1 MKFIKFNDSR
11 IDSFLFMEL
20 TDLAKTLAKSDDVE
34 LEYGVQSYY
43 DPFEK
48 KIYISHFWDDRKQED
63 MTAGLKSDVF
73 LRAVGT
79 VHSDL
84 TVFQEMINYA
94 HKLTI
99 PLMCKQL
106 FMLFEDIRIE
116 ECIKRDRLGTKKVF
130 KNRREMYRRHF
141 KTQLTINQERSI
153 LTDALFCAIYVKL
166 TADSPLEQ
174 IPRLNERINPML
186 PFIEASLEQVYEA
199 RSTADIATI
208 VKRIT
213 EGLDELLE
221 KDMLNTYFFFPELDY
236 EKAATEPLFQ
246 DLKRKPTLSDDL
258 KVDRKK
264 DGDEDIHN
272 EYMEVWHRET
282 EAPSKSFLQ
291 FDLEHGGKS
300 DLGKDAAREGDD
312 GDQALGAVQGS
323 ARQTQRKDY
332 SKLEALEEAKGDEAS
347 GDTSEYGKENKF
359 AYPIMITPD
368 PPTSEQIDIYM
379 QHAKEIEPYQ
389 KRLKQMIQKTLEHK
403 KTWPKTDLHAG
414 RLSKKLLRYFTESN
428 PRLFYK
434 KQAPS
439 TEIDAV
445 FTLLVDC
452 SASMFDKM
460 DETKKGI
467 VLFHEALKS
476 VQVPHQIVGFW
487 EDTNDAM
494 ETSQPNYFKTVV
506 SFRDSLY
513 DAGPSIMS
521 LEPEEDNRDGYAI
534 RHMTKMIQKR
544 REEQKFLIVFSDGEP
559 AAFSYE
565 QNGIVDTHEAVLEAR
580 KRGIEVINVF
590 LSNSPIEEAQM
601 KTIQDMYGKYSIFV
615 PNVDTLP
622 DILYPLLKK
631 LLHKS
636 IGA

>member
-43 DPFEK
+43 EPFEK
-48 KIYISHFWDDRKQED
+48 KIFISHFWDDRKQED
-63 MTAGLKSDVF
+63 MLAGLKSDVF

-79 VHSDL
+79 VYSDL
-84 TVFQEMINYA
+84 TVFQEIIRFA
-94 HKLTI
+94 HTLSI
-99 PLMCKQL
+99 PDVCKQL

-116 ECIKRDRLGTKKVF
+116 ERIKHDRPGTKKVF
-130 KNRREMYRRHF
+130 KRRRELYRRHF

-166 TADSPLEQ
+166 TADSPLEE
-174 IPRLNERINPML
+174 IPPLHEQINPMI
-186 PFIEASLEQVYEA
+186 PFIESSLERVYDA
-199 RSTADIATI
+199 GSTSDIAAI
-208 VKRIT
+208 VKVLM
-213 EGLDELLE
+213 EGFDELLE

-236 EKAATEPLFQ
+236 EQAAKEPLFH
-246 DLKRKPTLSDDL
+246 DLKRKPTLSEDI
-258 KVDRKK
+258 KVDREKE
-264 DGDEDIHN
+264 GDEDIHQ

-312 GDQALGAVQGS
+312 GDQALGTVQGS
-323 ARQTQRKDY
+323 AKQTHRKDY
-332 SKLEALEEAKGDEAS
+332 SKLEALEEAEGEES
-347 GDTSEYGKENKF
+347 GADGYENGKENKYAF
-359 AYPIMITPD
+359 PVMISPD
-368 PPTSEQIDIYM
+368 PPKPEQIDAYK

-403 KTWPKTDLHAG
+403 KSWPKTDLHAG
-414 RLSKKLLRYFTESN
+414 RLSKKLIRYFTESN

-439 TEIDAV
+439 SQIDAV

-487 EDTNDAM
+487 EDTNDAT
-494 ETSQPNYFKTVV
+494 ETSQPNYFNTVV
-506 SFRDSLY
+506 SFKDSLF

-534 RHMTKMIQKR
+534 RQMTKMILKR

-580 KRGIEVINVF
+580 KKGIEVINVF

-601 KTIQDMYGKYSIFV
+601 KTIQDMYGKFSIFV
-615 PNVDTLP
+615 PDVDTLP
-622 DILYPLLKK
+622 DVLYPLLKK